1 MQGWEDRSAGSVR
14 VLNCPESHVQQGSP
28 RSLGTRWPMLLT
40 RSPST
45 SSASS
50 RYVVSPSYSAYG
62 CIYKCK
68 NLCAHKS
75 AFFHHQICITIP
87 SLHDIWEHV
96 SHSIYWKVYDPTNEN
111 VVYLAR
117 NYVCK
122 RHWNIYHMYKV
133 WKFLSFIGHQVP
145 WTMLLFIGLTIIKI
159 GLEVNKKQE
168 VVALV
173 NQCMGKLITV

>member
-14 VLNCPESHVQQGSP
+14 VLNCPESNVQQGSP

-68 NLCAHKS
+68 NLCAHIS
-75 AFFHHQICITIP
+75 AFFSP
-87 SLHDIWEHV
+87 SNMHD
-96 SHSIYWKVYDPTNEN
+96 N
-111 VVYLAR
+111 
-117 NYVCK
+117 
-122 RHWNIYHMYKV
+122 
-133 WKFLSFIGHQVP
+133 
-145 WTMLLFIGLTIIKI
+145 TIITRYMRTRIIFNLLKTFMI
-159 GLEVNKKQE
+159 PQMKTLCIWQQVTYVNGME
-168 VVALV
+168 IFII
-173 NQCMGKLITV
+173 CM